1 MNNKNIYF
9 FFIISLIFISCK
21 DKQTQIKEL
30 EFYDSIIAENTRL
43 KGYLIKNAPYNINEL
58 ENFLYDYSKNILSDD
73 FITQSI
79 NMIIERNPTTEEK
92 AIEIDF
98 FRVSKELPW
107 IMNKDYI
114 PPYHLGE
121 GNPVDWIG
129 RFIYNVNSDEIKY
142 YFVCKRKKSFL
153 NYGKIT
159 EEIEYKKYRIYSMNT
174 LQKYPWSKKRLY
186 Q

>member
-43 KGYLIKNAPYNINEL
+43 KGYLIKNAPYNI
-58 ENFLYDYSKNILSDD
+58 
-73 FITQSI
+73 
-79 NMIIERNPTTEEK
+79 NPTTEEK